1 MSADRVSSF
10 RAYASKALGKPT
22 FEVEERSPR
31 LQVAA
36 QLLDVLDSAR
46 DQGDWEARLRNSIF
60 ARSYP
65 SADLTSPEQNESFG
79 SWLSSGD
86 PGLRSALATFRETG
100 MDHLQRFAVF
110 ARAAEDAQAEGRMP
124 PDPNA
129 VLALGSLFNF
139 AAEPA
144 RLPFVLAH
152 PFRNLE
158 ELLGYG
164 AGPDGSIS
172 GSYRQHLA
180 FARDLEAELKAAGV
194 RVRDMLDVQSLIFDA
209 SRNAAFWYEPPDVED
224 RDEGSSAGSG
234 TRAKP
239 TSYLSVCA
247 IYRDEAS
254 YLREWIEFH
263 RLVGVERFFLYD
275 NRSVDDHLDVL
286 RPYIEEGIVVLHD
299 WPMPQGQLPAYEH
312 CVSEHGGESRWIAF
326 IDLDEFLFSPTGRP
340 LPEVLVEYERWPAV
354 GANWAVFGPSG
365 HVRRPPGLVIENYV
379 ERLDVAANKT
389 IKSIV
394 DPSRVTRF
402 LGVHRFGYDRLGTV
416 DENHYPIFGG
426 QTKSVS
432 FERLRIN
439 HYFTKSVEEY
449 RERSDRK
456 RPDPAMVEREFDP
469 VRLSRWE
476 EVAERDE
483 TILRYL
489 PALRRALGA

>member
-1 MSADRVSSF
+1 MGADRWSSF
-10 RAYASKALGKPT
+10 RAYASKALSKPT
-22 FEVEERSPR
+22 FELEERLPR

-36 QLLDVLDSAR
+36 ELLDALESAR
-46 DQGDWEARLRNSIF
+46 ERDDWVTRLRSCLF

-65 SADLTSPEQNESFG
+65 AADLTSREQNESFAG
-79 SWLSSGD
+79 WLSSGD
-86 PGLRSALATFRETG
+86 PGLASALAAFREG
-100 MDHLQRFAVF
+100 NLDELGRFAAF
-110 ARAAEDAQAEGRMP
+110 ASAAGAAQNEGRMP
-124 PDPNA
+124 SDPGV
-129 VLALGSLFNF
+129 VLAFGSLFNF
-139 AAEPA
+139 ATEPA

-158 ELLGYG
+158 ELLGHD
-164 AGPDGSIS
+164 AEPDESVS
-172 GSYRQHLA
+172 DSYRRHLT
-180 FARDLEAELKAAGV
+180 FARALEAELGTAGV
-194 RVRDMLDVQSLIFDA
+194 PVRDMLDVQSLIFDA
-209 SRNAAFWYEPPDVED
+209 SRNAAFWYEPP
-224 RDEGSSAGSG
+224 EGESLEQGSAAARRSP
-234 TRAKP
+234 AKP
-239 TSYLSVCA
+239 PSYLSVCA

-275 NRSVDDHLDVL
+275 NRSVDDHLEVL
-286 RPYIEEGIVVLHD
+286 GPYVDEGTVVLHD

-312 CVSEHGGESRWIAF
+312 CIGEHGRESRWIAF
-326 IDLDEFLFSPTGRP
+326 IDLDEFLFSPTGRA
-340 LPEVLVEYERWPAV
+340 LPEVLVEYEKWPAV

-365 HVRRPPGLVIENYV
+365 HVRRPPGLVTENYV

-389 IKSIV
+389 IKSVV

-449 RERSDRK
+449 RERSSRI

-469 VRLSRWE
+469 ARLSRWE

-483 TILRYL
+483 VILQYL
-489 PALRRALGA
+489 PALRRALTE

>member
-1 MSADRVSSF
+1 MRADRWSSF
-10 RAYASKALGKPT
+10 WAYASKALGKPT
-22 FEVEERSPR
+22 FELEERSPR
-31 LQVAA
+31 LRVAA
-36 QLLDVLDSAR
+36 QLLDALE
-46 DQGDWEARLRNSIF
+46 QGDWETGLRNCIF
-60 ARSYP
+60 AGSYP
-65 SADLTSPEQNESFG
+65 SADLTSREQNESFA
-79 SWLSSGD
+79 SWLSSRD
-86 PGLRSALATFRETG
+86 PGLRSALAIFRETEV
-100 MDHLQRFAVF
+100 DELERFAAF
-110 ARAAEDAQAEGRMP
+110 ASAAEAAQAEGRMP

-129 VLALGSLFNF
+129 VLAFGSLFNF

-144 RLPFVLAH
+144 RLPFMLAH
-152 PFRNLE
+152 PFRNVE
-158 ELLGYG
+158 ELLGHG
-164 AGPDGSIS
+164 AGPDDSVS
-172 GSYRQHLA
+172 DAYRHHLA
-180 FARDLEAELKAAGV
+180 FVRDLEAELRAAGLP
-194 RVRDMLDVQSLIFDA
+194 VRDMLDVQSLIFDA
-209 SRNAAFWYEPPDVED
+209 SRNAAFWCEPPEAED
-224 RDEGSSAGSG
+224 PSEHLHAVNGA
-234 TRAKP
+234 RAKP

-275 NRSVDDHLDVL
+275 NRSVDHHLHVL
-286 RPYIEEGIVVLHD
+286 SPYVEEGIVVLRG

-312 CVSEHGGESRWIAF
+312 CVREHGGESRWIAF

-340 LPEVLVEYERWPAV
+340 LPELLVEYEKWPAV

-365 HVRRPPGLVIENYV
+365 HVRRPRGLVIENYV

-432 FERLRIN
+432 FARLRIN

-449 RERSDRK
+449 RESSNRK

-469 VRLSRWE
+469 GRLSRWE
-476 EVAERDE
+476 DVAERDE
-483 TILRYL
+483 AILQYL
-489 PALRRALGA
+489 PALRRALGG